1 MQSLSRLFCYDREAD
16 GYGPLHDN
24 AATNTEYKYRTMT
37 VPVKLAQQSSVPQSI
52 RLGDANKVV
61 ETGLVLGAVSGSIAK
76 AKRILLVTGAGISC
90 NAGIPDFRSE
100 DGLYSMVKKEHPMA
114 VVKGRDLFDAIL
126 FSSPVSVSVFCTF
139 MARLRSCILRARSTA
154 VHKFIKL
161 LHDQNR
167 LLRCYTQNIDG
178 LESQDGLRLGV
189 EGKTSEVVQLH
200 GDIHMLKCTMCGLK
214 VSWSN
219 EDFKALED
227 GAVPECRV
235 CSEKAEERTNAGKRC
250 PRIGGLLPNIV
261 LYGEEHPDGDDIGRS
276 IDSDIKSR
284 PDCLIIVGTSLKVV
298 GVRKL
303 VRKVAKAVHER
314 GGVVIFVN
322 RTAPAVSSWKGIID
336 YHIESDCDKWV
347 EDLRMRQPNLFL
359 KQSNLPLRP
368 AKEVKKVSYEKKHS
382 VASADSM
389 ACNVTNGPSCVLN
402 VSQAPEASIAA
413 GKKRKLANDTES
425 LLGITNLTRPK
436 QLRRTSGLTASEFDK
451 AMTARARQ
459 IHETQELENLTIL
472 GKKILDTPKD
482 QSRTTN
488 LIVIRRSRLPTAE
501 LCVEAARN

>member
-1 MQSLSRLFCYDREAD
+1 
-16 GYGPLHDN
+16 
-24 AATNTEYKYRTMT
+24 MT
-37 VPVKLAQQSSVPQSI
+37 VPVNLAQQSSVPKSI
-52 RLGDANKVV
+52 RLGEANKVV
-61 ETGLVLGAVSGSIAK
+61 ETGLVLGAVSASIAK

-100 DGLYSMVKKEHPMA
+100 DGLYAMVKKEHPMA

-189 EGKTSEVVQLH
+189 ERKTSEVVQLH

-219 EDFKALED
+219 EDFKALEN

-250 PRIGGLLPNIV
+250 PRVGGLLPNIV

-284 PDCLIIVGTSLKVV
+284 PDCLIIVGTSLKVL

-322 RTAPAVSSWKGIID
+322 RTAPAVSAWKGIID

-359 KQSNLPLRP
+359 KQSNLPLRL
-368 AKEVKKVSYEKKHS
+368 AKDVKGVSSEKKHS
-382 VASADSM
+382 VASTGSTVCD
-389 ACNVTNGPSCVLN
+389 VTHGPSCVAN

-425 LLGITNLTRPK
+425 LLGITNLTRSK
-436 QLRRTSGLTASEFDK
+436 QLRRTSGLTASEFDE
-451 AMTARARQ
+451 AMAARARQ
-459 IHETQELENLTIL
+459 IHETQGLENLAIL
-472 GKKILDTPKD
+472 GKKILDAPRD
-482 QSRTTN
+482 QLSRTTN
-488 LIVIRRSRLPTAE
+488 LIVIRRRRLQTAGRLPTAE